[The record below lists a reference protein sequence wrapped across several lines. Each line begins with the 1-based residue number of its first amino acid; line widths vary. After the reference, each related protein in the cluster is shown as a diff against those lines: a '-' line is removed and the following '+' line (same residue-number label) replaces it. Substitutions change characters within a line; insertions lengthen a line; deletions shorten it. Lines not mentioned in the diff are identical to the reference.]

1 MNRNAGKGEH
11 QSDDVR
17 RKEALQVEVHHAVAS
32 RRKPD
37 AERPEH
43 RLIDDREQRHIQKP
57 RVREERREQRH
68 ADESG
73 VAENEAEHE
82 HAVVIGTNA
91 HRLRD
96 KESHHGDRC
105 VEYRREQDDARIV
118 LDHLPCR
125 SVKRRPEQ
133 QHGQKYFRD
142 KIREL
147 RQIIPRDDRKLPRR
161 KADGQDEEEYD
172 HPLKRY
178 FECHYQ
184 PLLSH

>member
-96 KESHHGDRC
+96 KESHRDNRRVEDHG
-105 VEYRREQDDARIV
+105 EDDGQRIV
-118 LDHLPCR
+118 RNHLPCR
-125 SVKRRPEQ
+125 PMEGRPKQ
-133 QHGQKYFRD
+133 QHREENLRD
-142 KIREL
+142 ELRKL
-147 RQIIPRDDRKLPRR
+147 RQIIPRDDGKLPRR
-161 KADGQDEEEYD
+161 ETDAQDEKEDD

-178 FECHYQ
+178 LECHYQ